1 MKNKNK
7 FDDDISFSLEF
18 TESKVFSIDYLIS
31 EFEAVDDIICSI
43 YLNKYD
49 FINKN
54 IVEKIGQ
61 IIISVYK
68 PFVEGY
74 GGLDF
79 IECMDRSINTS
90 YIMDII
96 DIKNKTIKHSIL
108 KKLNTYNEIGNI
120 VVIENIVLDEKYRSL
135 GLGEAIF
142 KILISKFRGNQCSF
156 MALKSFP
163 LQFCLVAKENSD
175 FSINNLEKEESKA
188 QKKLNL
194 FYKKCGFAHIGN
206 NLFIKNLNDI

>member
-1 MKNKNK
+1 MKKK

-18 TESKVFSIDYLIS
+18 TESKVFFIDDLIS

-49 FINKN
+49 NK
-54 IVEKIGQ
+54 IVDKIGQ

-68 PFVEGY
+68 PFVEGD

-96 DIKNKTIKHSIL
+96 DIKNKTIKNSIL
-108 KKLNTYNEIGNI
+108 KKLDTYDEIGNI
-120 VVIENIVLDEKYRSL
+120 VVIENIVLDEKYRSM

-163 LQFCLVAKENSD
+163 LQFCLAAKEKSD
-175 FSINNLEKEESKA
+175 FTINNLEKEESKA

-194 FYKKCGFAHIGN
+194 FYKKCGFTHIGK
-206 NLFIKNLNDI
+206 NLFIKYLYNI